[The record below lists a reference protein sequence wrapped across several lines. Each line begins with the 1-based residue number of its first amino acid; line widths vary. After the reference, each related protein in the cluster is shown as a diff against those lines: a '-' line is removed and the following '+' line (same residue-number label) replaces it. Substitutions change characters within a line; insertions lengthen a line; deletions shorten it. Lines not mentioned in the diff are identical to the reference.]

1 MAKKSKKSAS
11 AKTAKASK
19 GATRPAAKAP
29 KHKPKSK
36 APAARTPAGKAAGTS
51 TLPPGVH
58 NFSTGSGPG
67 PREIGTDLVALFNAG
82 KADQVEKK
90 WWSPEIVSVEGMGM
104 AWSGRKAVDSKNAEW
119 LKANEI
125 LGGSAEGPFVGASGF
140 AVRFRIH
147 VKDRASGSSQ
157 MMDEVGV
164 YTVHNGKITRE
175 EFMYGS

>member
-11 AKTAKASK
+11 AKTSKAARSAK
-19 GATRPAAKAP
+19 RPAAKAP
-29 KHKPKSK
+29 KKKAK
-36 APAARTPAGKAAGTS
+36 APAARTPAGKAAGSS

-58 NFSTGSGPG
+58 QFTTGGGPG

-82 KADQVEKK
+82 KADEVEKK
-90 WWSPEIVSVEGMGM
+90 WWSPDIVSIEGMGM
-104 AWSGRKAVDSKNAEW
+104 AWSGRKSVEAKNAEW